1 MVFQHRFPAVALW
14 IRKFQL
20 RAGLRLERQP
30 EAGVSRGWRKTDIL
44 HARDGERIE
53 PIEWRSAENII
64 RIAAGH
70 DQIKREWKNEGK
82 AIEADAACDRHVV
95 NAETGTDRGLSIA
108 EDVPGEPY
116 PRRHIVPA

>member
-1 MVFQHRFPAVALW
+1 DLQHRLPADGLLN
-14 IRKFQL
+14 RKIPL
-20 RAGLRLERQP
+20 PVGLRLERQA

-64 RIAAGH
+64 SIAAGH
-70 DQIKREWKNEGK
+70 DQIKREWKNEGE
-82 AIEADAACDRHVV
+82 AIEANAACDRHVV

-108 EDVPGEPY
+108 EDVPGDPS